1 MEEFFI
7 NTREAG
13 GGSAENCDLG
23 PSEDWA
29 SREKLGPRL
38 ARRNET
44 YKQKVK
50 LTPTPGGRKGHGDPR
65 GAGGSPAWKLCL
77 PLANKNKK
85 ISDKLYYKT
94 SKQHAPG
101 GQVIQNLIDDKRTSD
116 LWMQREYHHCLTPSG
131 FNGSTPTNNLMTQTP
146 TPTPNTINIKNFV
159 P

>member
-1 MEEFFI
+1 MLKEGYI
-7 NTREAG
+7 YG
-13 GGSAENCDLG
+13 GGV
-23 PSEDWA
+23 PSPGWPDVM
-29 SREKLGPRL
+29 KHI
-38 ARRNET
+38 
-44 YKQKVK
+44 QKVK
-50 LTPTPGGRKGHGDPR
+50 LTSTPSGRKGHEDPR

-77 PLANKNKK
+77 SLANKNKK